1 MFRVTTE
8 TDKTYNKKQWRFWL
22 TQGDSCT
29 IRAIPKDDNGNL
41 LDNDDIEKC
50 RFTLADDDNVIVL
63 EKDNLP
69 YEDGKYVLRLTSE
82 DTFPLDTDTYTY
94 EFEYTLVGGE
104 VHTPNRYKFEITDQN
119 IE

>member
-1 MFRVTTE
+1 MFKVKTE
-8 TDKTYNKKQWRFWL
+8 TDKTYNKIQWHFWL

-29 IRAIPKDDNGNL
+29 IRAIPLDEDGNAL
-41 LDNDDIEKC
+41 SITDISKC
-50 RFTLADDDNVIVL
+50 RFTLADSDNKIVL

-69 YEDGKYVLRLTSE
+69 AENGKYVLRLSTGDTANLSI
-82 DTFPLDTDTYTY
+82 DTFIY

-104 VHTPNRYKFEITDQN
+104 VHTPNRWQFDITDQN